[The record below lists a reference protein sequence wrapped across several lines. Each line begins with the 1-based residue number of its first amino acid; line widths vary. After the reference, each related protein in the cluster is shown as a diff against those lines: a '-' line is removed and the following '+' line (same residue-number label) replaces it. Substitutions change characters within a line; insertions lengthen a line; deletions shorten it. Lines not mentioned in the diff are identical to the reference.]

1 MENETEATAPSITLP
16 DISNAVR
23 IIDAAAERGAFR
35 GNELSQ
41 VGAVRD
47 RLAAFLA
54 AVAPEPAPEGEEV
67 SSTDDAPTEEA
78 PTPKK
83 KKSK

>member
-1 MENETEATAPSITLP
+1 MMENETEVSAPSVTLT

-23 IIDAAAERGAFR
+23 IIDAAAERGAFK

-47 RLAAFLA
+47 RLAGFLA
-54 AVAPEPAPEGEEV
+54 AVAP
-67 SSTDDAPTEEA
+67 APTEEA
-78 PTPKK
+78 EAESVAEEVEEENTPKK
-83 KKSK
+83 KKGK